1 MRHPNVPESLEGWWI
16 LHRMFALDRLSWD
29 ELPEE
34 ERNAI
39 IKEATTALSALKESS
54 ETDLGLAQ
62 MLGHKADFML
72 THYSKTYE
80 GLAHAQIV
88 FDKLRLS
95 DYVSPSTSYVSI
107 LELGMYEATA
117 KIHATLAE
125 QGLKPTTPEWVTAF
139 DAMVAEQE
147 KAPHFGGRLWAR
159 IPQRRFVCFYPM
171 DKKRG
176 EEVNWYA
183 LPYEER
189 GKLMAEHGK
198 IGRTYHGQVTQV
210 ISGSIGYDK
219 NEWGVDLYADDPL
232 VFKKLIYEMR
242 FDEASSKYGEF
253 GDFYSGV
260 QFSLDQLGVYLNGTA
275 VPALNVRETAAAG
288 RPTGGRPG

>member
-16 LHRMFALDRLSWD
+16 LHRMYSFDRIAWDRLD
-29 ELPEE
+29 AG
-34 ERNAI
+34 ER
-39 IKEATTALSALKESS
+39 KEIVAEAVKAFESLKHN
-54 ETDLGLAQ
+54 DADCGLAQ
-62 MLGHKADFML
+62 LLGHKADFMI
-72 THYSKTYE
+72 THYARNYE

-88 FDKLRLS
+88 VDKLRLS
-95 DYVSPSTSYVSI
+95 EYLMPALSYVSV

-117 KIHATLAE
+117 KIHAALAQRE
-125 QGLKPTTPEWVTAF
+125 LKANTPEWNAAF
-139 DAMVAEQE
+139 DEMVAEQG
-147 KAPHFGGRLWAR
+147 KSPHFGGRLWAR

-176 EEVNWYA
+176 EQVNWYT

-189 GKLMAEHGK
+189 GRLMLDHGK

-210 ISGSIGYDK
+210 ISGSIGFDQY
-219 NEWGVDLYADDPL
+219 EWGVDLYADDPM

-242 FDEASSKYGEF
+242 FDEASSKYGHF

-260 QFSLDQLGVYLNGTA
+260 QFSLDQLETYLDGTG
-275 VPALNVRETAAAG
+275 VPALNAEVLQPA
-288 RPTGGRPG
+288 